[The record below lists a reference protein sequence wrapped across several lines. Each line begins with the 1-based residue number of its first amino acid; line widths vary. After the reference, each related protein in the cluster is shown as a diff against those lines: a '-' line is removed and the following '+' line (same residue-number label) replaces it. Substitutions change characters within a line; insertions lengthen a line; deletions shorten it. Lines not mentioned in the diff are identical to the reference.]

1 MQSLFDRMS
10 VVFAAGC
17 IGALVNSVLVW
28 YLGHQGI
35 PQQVGVHIAPVW
47 SKHFLYPR
55 IVWGGLWGGVFLLPV
70 LRGGWLISVFT
81 RGIFF
86 SLGPTLVQLF
96 YVFPFLAHKGMMGF
110 SLGTLT
116 PLFVFF
122 YNAVWGLTAAQW
134 IRMCGKP

>member
-55 IVWGGLWGGVFLLPV
+55 IVWGGLWGFVFLLPV

-81 RGIFF
+81 AGIFF
-86 SLGPTLVQLF
+86 SLGPPSFSSSTCS
-96 YVFPFLAHKGMMGF
+96 PFWPTRG
-110 SLGTLT
+110 
-116 PLFVFF
+116 
-122 YNAVWGLTAAQW
+122 
-134 IRMCGKP
+134 